1 MAFLIFTVL
10 GEYCFYRM
18 VKERLG
24 LPKDQTIVFNV
35 HRFPENF
42 SGHGLFSLIS
52 FIHREDKSKSGT
64 DRKNMNKLTV

>member
-1 MAFLIFTVL
+1 
-10 GEYCFYRM
+10 M

-35 HRFPENF
+35 HRFPANS
-42 SGHGLFSLIS
+42 SGLEFLSIKT
-52 FIHREDKSKSGT
+52 FIHREDKAKSGT